1 MAFSILV
8 CIKAVPDLTAGDQ
21 VTVTDG
27 GIDET
32 DATWCMNRYD
42 AHALEMA
49 LAIRDTHL
57 SVSVDAISAGPDRVR
72 PTIRRAMAMGADRG
86 IHLAMEAGGRP
97 DPQAVAQALAHYARQ
112 SNYDLIL
119 TGAISEDLMQGITGP
134 MVAAALERS
143 CAAAANEIGLDLGNR
158 SLIVTCEMESGMAER
173 VQLSLP
179 ALVTVQTGGNNPR
192 YPSLSNTLRSRRQA
206 IEQAMPPAAR
216 THHPAWE
223 ARGVAYPQQV
233 SSCQLI
239 EGTLVEKADKMLQ
252 LFNDKGWLQ

>member
-27 GIDET
+27 RIDET
-32 DATWCMNRYD
+32 AATWCMNRYD

-49 LAIRDTHL
+49 LAIRDTYL
-57 SVSVDAISAGPDRVR
+57 SVRVDAISAGPDRVR
-72 PTIRRAMAMGADRG
+72 SAIRRAMAMGADRG
-86 IHLAMEAGGRP
+86 IHLAMEADGRSA
-97 DPQAVAQALAHYARQ
+97 PQAVAQAIAQYAGEKH
-112 SNYDLIL
+112 YDLIL

-134 MVAAALERS
+134 MIAAALDRP

-158 SLIVTCEMESGMAER
+158 SLIVTCEMENGMAER
-173 VQLSLP
+173 IQLSLP
-179 ALVTVQTGGNNPR
+179 ALVTVQTGGDKPR

-206 IEQAMPPAAR
+206 IEQAMPPAAPA
-216 THHPAWE
+216 HHPVWE

-233 SSCQLI
+233 SSCQVI
-239 EGTLVEKADKMLQ
+239 EGTLVEKVDKMLQ